1 MSDLAKAKRKEASA
15 SARGASLADKLAR
28 VGVLRDE
35 DLVLHLPL
43 RYEDHTRLV
52 PLARLRSGAT
62 VQTEGVVANAEIQ
75 YRPRRQLVC
84 LLRDAG
90 RGDATLTL
98 RFFSFYP
105 SHQKALTEGARI
117 RVYGDVRDGYFGPEI
132 VHPQFRVVHE
142 DTPLPD
148 RLTPVYPTTAG
159 LSQDVLRKAVE
170 RAIAADAAR
179 TAEVLPEALLRRRD
193 LWSFADALR
202 FLHAPPPRLSAAAQK
217 ALDERTHPAWTRI
230 KFDELL
236 A

>member
-1 MSDLAKAKRKEASA
+1 MNRRPTSRAASKPPGG
-15 SARGASLADKLAR
+15 GAVTLADKLER
-28 VGVLRDE
+28 IGVLREE

-52 PLARLRSGAT
+52 PLARVRSGAT
-62 VQTEGVVANAEIQ
+62 VQTEGVVANIDIQ

-105 SHQKALTEGARI
+105 SHQKALTQGARV

-159 LSQDVLRKAVE
+159 LSQDVLRKSVD
-170 RAIAADAAR
+170 RALAA
-179 TAEVLPEALLRRRD
+179 
-193 LWSFADALR
+193 
-202 FLHAPPPRLSAAAQK
+202 
-217 ALDERTHPAWTRI
+217 
-230 KFDELL
+230 
-236 A
+236 